1 MGVLDRFRLDG
12 KIALVTGCSRG
23 LGRAMALALAEAGA
37 DIIGVST
44 TLSSSGSEVEN
55 QIVALGRKF
64 KGYQADFATRTS
76 LYSFIDKV
84 RADFTAIDILVNN
97 AGAIVRTPVA
107 DHPDEAWDRIL
118 ETNLTSAFILSREI
132 GKGMAELRSGK
143 IIFIGS
149 VLTFQGGILV
159 PSYAASKGGIGQ
171 LVKAFANEWA
181 GLGVHVNGIAPGY
194 MVTDATREIKND
206 PERYQETLKRI
217 PAGKWGTPV
226 DLAGAVVFL
235 ASSAADYVHGEIIT
249 IDGGWMGR

>member
-1 MGVLDRFRLDG
+1 
-12 KIALVTGCSRG
+12 
-23 LGRAMALALAEAGA
+23 
-37 DIIGVST
+37 
-44 TLSSSGSEVEN
+44 
-55 QIVALGRKF
+55 
-64 KGYQADFATRTS
+64 
-76 LYSFIDKV
+76 
-84 RADFTAIDILVNN
+84 VNN

-132 GKGMAELRSGK
+132 GKGMTELGSGK

-217 PAGKWGTPV
+217 PAGKWGTAD